1 MARPRRGRSVA
12 CTVLLHDA
20 VEDHVA
26 DIAGGACQAALAVP
40 AGRFGQRTAGLVAGV
55 TNPAW
60 GARPR

>member
-1 MARPRRGRSVA
+1 
-12 CTVLLHDA
+12 VLLHDA